1 MIRSVS
7 KCENPRRESDGLW
20 CEAVRF
26 TLQLP
31 TDRVSQG
38 EEFVGAEAIAEMA
51 RAAERAGFDAAFVT
65 DHPAPEDRWLRSGG
79 HQALDPFVALSFV
92 AAATTRLRV
101 QTHVL
106 VAAYRNP
113 FLAAKAIAS
122 LDVLSRGR
130 VIVGLA
136 AGYLEPEFAALG
148 VDYAERNELTD
159 EAILAMKRI
168 WSGESLSLEGRHFRA
183 AAHTVL
189 PRPLQRP
196 HPPIWIGGNS
206 QRAMRRAVE
215 LGDGWLPF
223 PAPARMAKYTH
234 TAPLESEADLAAALD
249 QLRALTARAG
259 RDPLDVC
266 AAPFEMAY
274 GAKELPP
281 SSQLLDTAER
291 FAALGVGW
299 LILTPPARTR
309 AEFLDGVARL
319 GAEVIAKLG
328 SGAP

>member
-1 MIRSVS
+1 
-7 KCENPRRESDGLW
+7 
-20 CEAVRF
+20 VRF

-38 EEFVGAEAIAEMA
+38 EEFVSAEAIAEMA
-51 RAAERAGFDAAFVT
+51 RAVEQAGFDAAFVT

-113 FLAAKAIAS
+113 FLAAKAIAT
-122 LDVLSRGR
+122 LDVLSGGR
-130 VIVGLA
+130 VIAGLA

-148 VDYAERNELTD
+148 VDYAERNQLAD
-159 EAILAMKRI
+159 ESILAMKRI

-183 AAHTVL
+183 AGHTVL
-189 PRPLQRP
+189 PRPRQQP
-196 HPPIWIGGNS
+196 HPPLWIGGNS
-206 QRAMRRAVE
+206 RRAMRRAVE

-223 PAPARMAKYTH
+223 PAPARMAKYVH
-234 TAPLESEADLAAALD
+234 TTPMESEADLAAALD
-249 QLRALTARAG
+249 DLRALSASAG
-259 RDPLDVC
+259 REPLEVC

-281 SSQLLDTAER
+281 SSQLVDTAGR
-291 FAALGVGW
+291 FAALGIGW
-299 LILTPPARTR
+299 LILSPPARTR

>member
-1 MIRSVS
+1 
-7 KCENPRRESDGLW
+7 
-20 CEAVRF
+20 VRF

-31 TDRVSQG
+31 TDRVAQG
-38 EEFVGAEAIAEMA
+38 EEFVSAEAIAEMA
-51 RAAERAGFDAAFVT
+51 RAVERAGFDAAFVT

-113 FLAAKAIAS
+113 FLAAKAIAT
-122 LDVLSRGR
+122 LDVLSGGR
-130 VIVGLA
+130 VIAGLA
-136 AGYLEPEFAALG
+136 AGYLEAEFAALG

-159 EAILAMKRI
+159 ESIQAMKRI
-168 WSGESLSLEGRHFRA
+168 WAGESLSLEGRHFRA
-183 AAHTVL
+183 AGHTVL
-189 PRPLQRP
+189 PRPLQQP
-196 HPPIWIGGNS
+196 HPPLWIGGNS
-206 QRAMRRAVE
+206 RRAMRRAVE

-223 PAPARMAKYTH
+223 PAPARMAKYVH
-234 TAPLESEADLAAALD
+234 TTPMESEADLATALD
-249 QLRALTARAG
+249 QLRALAARAG
-259 RDPLDVC
+259 RSPLEVC

-281 SSQLLDTAER
+281 SSQLLDTAGR

-309 AEFLDGVARL
+309 SEFLDGVARL
-319 GAEVIAKLG
+319 GTEVVAKLA

>member
-1 MIRSVS
+1 M
-7 KCENPRRESDGLW
+7 
-20 CEAVRF
+20 RF

-31 TDRVSQG
+31 TDRVAQG
-38 EEFVGAEAIAEMA
+38 GEFVSAEAIAEMA
-51 RAAERAGFDAAFVT
+51 RAVERAGFDAAFVT

-113 FLAAKAIAS
+113 FLAAKAIAT
-122 LDVLSRGR
+122 LDVLSGGR
-130 VIVGLA
+130 VIAGLA

-159 EAILAMKRI
+159 ESIRAMKRI
-168 WSGESLSLEGRHFRA
+168 WGGESLSLDGRHFRA
-183 AAHTVL
+183 AGHTVL
-189 PRPLQRP
+189 PRPLQQP
-196 HPPIWIGGNS
+196 HPPLWIGGNS
-206 QRAMRRAVE
+206 RRAMRRAVE

-223 PAPARMAKYTH
+223 PAPARMAKYVH
-234 TAPLESEADLAAALD
+234 TTPMESEADLAAALE
-249 QLRALTARAG
+249 QLRALGARAG
-259 RDPLDVC
+259 RGPLEVC

-281 SSQLLDTAER
+281 SSQLVDTAGR
-291 FAALGVGW
+291 FARLGVGW

-309 AEFLDGVARL
+309 TEFLDGVARL
-319 GAEVIAKLG
+319 GAEVIAKLA